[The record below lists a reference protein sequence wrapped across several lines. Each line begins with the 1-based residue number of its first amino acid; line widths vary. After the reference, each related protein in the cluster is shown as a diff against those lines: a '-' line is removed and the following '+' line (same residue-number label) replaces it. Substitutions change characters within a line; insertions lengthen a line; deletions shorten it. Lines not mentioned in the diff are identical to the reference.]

1 MFTVMLSIHG
11 KAQKWPY
18 YEDAINSWW
27 RGICPSQTR
36 VTEVLYVPLT
46 WGVRKQNVLS
56 KQS

>member
-1 MFTVMLSIHG
+1 MLSIHG